1 MTLATET
8 MPIAVPAVRTDPS
21 AWQYF
26 RNVVSTTLTVLA
38 VMVASVAL
46 VLAVATHFSPRGQYR
61 VFGHPVMIVLSGS
74 MTPVIRTGDLVVDDG
89 VTTARAAHLQVGQII
104 SVRDTP
110 GSQTIIT
117 HRIVGV
123 LHTSN
128 GVAYITKGDANQS
141 ADAVPRPAADVIGVF
156 STDIPRG
163 GYVLNALHEP
173 LVLGLL
179 LASPVLWFLSGLF
192 YQWAREMDGPASQD
206 PAGPAGKAGG
216 DR

>member
-1 MTLATET
+1 MSEAG
-8 MPIAVPAVRTDPS
+8 PS

-26 RNVVSTTLTVLA
+26 RGVVSTIVTVLA
-38 VMVASVAL
+38 VIVASIAL

-74 MTPVIRTGDLVVDDG
+74 MTPVIRTGDLVVDDS
-89 VTTARAAHLQVGQII
+89 VTAVQARNLHVGQII

-123 LHTSN
+123 LHTGEHVS
-128 GVAYITKGDANQS
+128 YITKGDANQS
-141 ADAVPRPAADVIGVF
+141 ADATPRPASDVVGVF
-156 STDIPRG
+156 SEVVPRG
-163 GYVLNALHEP
+163 GYILNALHEP

-179 LASPVLWFLSGLF
+179 LASPILWFLAGLF
-192 YQWAREMDGPASQD
+192 FQWAREMDGVANRD
-206 PAGPAGKAGG
+206 PAGPAGETGG
-216 DR
+216 DS